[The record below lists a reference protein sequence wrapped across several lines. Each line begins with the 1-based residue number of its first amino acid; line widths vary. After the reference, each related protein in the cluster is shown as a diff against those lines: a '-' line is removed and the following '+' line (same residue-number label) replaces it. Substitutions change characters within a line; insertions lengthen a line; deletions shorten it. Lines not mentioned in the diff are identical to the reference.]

1 MSWCKERLCP
11 QLMRLKPV
19 NGSVNRMMLHCQC
32 CHLRAAKLALTALLR
47 KHPEVKHL
55 KQIINS
61 LIKLAQTT
69 QAAPAVSF
77 NRSYIEVWG
86 FLIKESV
93 FYMFFFFL
101 RQLLDTIIK
110 LWLKRNWG
118 KISSWGIVVE
128 HKALMKQCTEKRTER
143 KQENGCWRCV
153 G

>member
-1 MSWCKERLCP
+1 MHSELTRTKPEMILSSFFPMFRMQKKIIRVSNNTSGILWIPMSWCKERLWP
-11 QLMRLKPV
+11 QLMRLKLV

-77 NRSYIEVWG
+77 NHSYIEVWG

-93 FYMFFFFL
+93 FNMFFF
-101 RQLLDTIIK
+101 
-110 LWLKRNWG
+110 
-118 KISSWGIVVE
+118 
-128 HKALMKQCTEKRTER
+128 
-143 KQENGCWRCV
+143 
-153 G
+153 